1 MRNIFLAT
9 TSNYFGVFKY
19 GKALFLFLLMSAC
32 VASSLPAGQVGQAS
46 SPDSM
51 KASGDACPTK
61 EVLIQKTRTLQMPF
75 IANNGQVDEQVE
87 FCAKTF
93 GGTVFVTKEGEIV

>member
-51 KASGDACPTK
+51 KKRGRLPNQ
-61 EVLIQKTRTLQMPF
+61 EVLIQKPGHSNALHRQ
-75 IANNGQVDEQVE
+75 
-87 FCAKTF
+87 
-93 GGTVFVTKEGEIV
+93 